1 MTDQNS
7 AALLAGIPLP
17 AVLIDTQH
25 IARVINPLAVELF
38 GAGLE
43 GRHYITALR
52 QPILLDCVERCREN
66 TRETRAKFVKTT
78 TTHETIF
85 EVVCRPVEM
94 TEGQGVLLTF
104 QDISSFEEAGQMR
117 RDFVANVS
125 HELRTPLTALAGFI
139 ETLRGSAK
147 NDSVARERFLGIMDQ
162 EAARMNRLVRDLL
175 SLSRVESQERIR
187 PDVQLDIASVI
198 EAVIVALRP
207 LAEASDVR
215 VAFDMPT
222 EPIHLTG
229 DSDQLQQV
237 FSNLIENSIKYGK
250 KGGVVTITLACVGFE
265 PSLRCPAV
273 LATVSDEGDGIKSH
287 HLPRLTE
294 RFYRV
299 DGHRSRELGG
309 TGLGLAIVKHIVNRH
324 RGRLRIQSDE
334 GKGSQFIVILPI
346 S

>member
-1 MTDQNS
+1 MTNQLS
-7 AALLAGIPLP
+7 EALLAGVPLP
-17 AVLIDTQH
+17 AVLIDPQQ
-25 IARVINPLAVELF
+25 IVRVINPLAIELF

-43 GRHYITALR
+43 GRHYITVLR
-52 QPILLDCVERCREN
+52 QPILLDCVEGCFEKRSEM
-66 TRETRAKFVKTT
+66 RARFLKTT
-78 TTHETIF
+78 STHETIF
-85 EVVCRPVEM
+85 EVVCRPVDL
-94 TEGQGVLLTF
+94 TDGQGVLLTF
-104 QDISSFEEAGQMR
+104 QDVSSFEEAGQMR

-187 PDVQLDIASVI
+187 PDVTLDIVAVI
-198 EAVIVALRP
+198 EAVIVSLRP
-207 LAEASDVR
+207 LAESSGAR
-215 VAFDMPT
+215 IAFDMPL

-237 FSNLIENSIKYGK
+237 FSNLIENGLKYGK
-250 KGGVVTITLACVGFE
+250 KGGVVTVTLEQVALE
-265 PSLRCPAV
+265 PSLRGPAV
-273 LATVSDEGDGIKSH
+273 VATVTDEGDGIKSH

-299 DGHRSRELGG
+299 DGHRSREMGG

-324 RGRLRIQSDE
+324 RGRLRIHSDE
-334 GKGSQFIVILPI
+334 GKGSQFVVILPV